1 MDRHQKD
8 NPFGEGDEAKEEED
22 HEDVRESVLGE
33 EGDDEAGV
41 KKSKH
46 KRKKKRNKKKK
57 NRGDVTVGHSTE
69 PEDPNHE
76 GGFKLQ
82 RQGPAAELQID
93 KSKIE
98 KILQE
103 HAK

>member
-1 MDRHQKD
+1 MDRHPKE
-8 NPFGEGDEAKEEED
+8 NPFGTEEEQKEGDHDE
-22 HEDVRESVLGE
+22 VRESLLGE
-33 EGDDEAGV
+33 DGDDEGGN
-41 KKSKH
+41 KKSKN

-69 PEDPNHE
+69 PEENAHE
-76 GGFKLQ
+76 PGFKLQ
-82 RQGPAAELQID
+82 RQGPATELQID

>member
-1 MDRHQKD
+1 M
-8 NPFGEGDEAKEEED
+8 KEEE
-22 HEDVRESVLGE
+22 HEGVRESALGD

-69 PEDPNHE
+69 PEDANQE